1 MRYHETRIRV
11 RFNEV
16 DSYRVAWH
24 GNYVSWMEVGRNE
37 LAGMF
42 ELDADQVFSLGYM
55 APVVDLQL
63 KFKKPSLFNEEL
75 KVMTSV
81 KRTETATMEFV
92 CEIFGPDDS
101 LRAAGRCVLVL
112 TDLNGILQFTL
123 PPIIRERIDRLLA
136 YLEV

>member
-1 MRYHETRIRV
+1 MKYHETRIRV

-37 LAGMF
+37 LAGLF
-42 ELDADQVFSLGYM
+42 ELNADQVHSLGYL
-55 APVVDLQL
+55 APVVDLHL
-63 KFKKPSLFNEEL
+63 KYRKPSLFNEDL
-75 KVMTSV
+75 KVRTSV

-92 CEIFGPDDS
+92 CEICGPDDS
-101 LRAAGRCVLVL
+101 LRATGRCVLAL
-112 TDLNGILQFTL
+112 TDLDGILQFTI
-123 PPIIRERIDRLLA
+123 PPVISERIDRLLA